1 MNYLKIYGLRL
12 TYTIASILLSL
23 LFITILYYFNI
34 IGGTTY
40 KILKIILLLLNIF
53 ISSFILGKTA
63 NNKGFLEGIKFATI
77 IIPTFLILTLLT
89 NQTLQI
95 KVIIYYLIILLAST
109 FGGMVGISRKK
120 EISK

>member
-77 IIPTFLILTLLT
+77 IIPIFLILTLLT

-95 KVIIYYLIILLAST
+95 KMIIYYLIILLAST